1 MHLIYNENVITEDIF
16 KNIIETIKIPLIVA
30 KPLFDNDKI
39 CDFEIVYT
47 NPEFNQ
53 NVCEIKDGSLI
64 SKSGDILTRQ
74 FDWVSMARQTVE
86 TGEMLSETF
95 YSDRR
100 GVWFSFEMSLVN
112 NEYVVVTL
120 TDISAKIRY
129 TEQLK
134 LSLVTDT
141 LTALPNRI
149 QFYKD
154 FKKYISKA
162 EESNKKLG
170 LLFFDVDNLK
180 SLNDSEG
187 QQAGDMIL
195 IKAARIFKSFS
206 GRNLEIYRF
215 GGDEFIVIA
224 KSEENSDSFLTIAD
238 AILESFSTENINVSG
253 GISIYPD
260 NTTESED
267 LIKFADLAMHDAK
280 KAGKNRVMMFTPEMQ
295 KKFLRGVMYKSKMP
309 GSFEKGDFKLFFQP
323 QFNISTNTLRGFEA
337 LLRWDEPELGSISPE
352 DFIPMAE
359 ESGFINVLGEWVLN
373 KAFVCQRE
381 WEEKFDYHGTMSV
394 NASPVQLMNEDF
406 LTVLE
411 KALKESGVNP
421 AHVEIEVTE
430 GVLINDTEKAV
441 TILDKVKAMGFGISL
456 DDFGTGYSSLRYLQ
470 LLPLTTLKIDK
481 SFIQSITEKNGV
493 SENIT
498 NSIISMVTKM
508 GLDTIAEGVEKVDQL
523 LILRE
528 LNCKTVQGFL
538 RGKPMSQ
545 EVIEEYLGG
554 NKDAL
559 DRIRE

>member
-441 TILDKVKAMGFGISL
+441 AILDKVKAMGFGISL